1 MAPPPP
7 LPDNLRR
14 RPEER
19 RPQSPQPGQ
28 EEFYRR
34 PDNWPGRGY
43 LVRYVGEAIHRAQET
58 RGNIRHDVLIER
70 RVIGRILG
78 KGGRDLEA
86 LQLCTGAEIFIIDK
100 YPPPDENDDH
110 RLLVLIG
117 RVDQVRLLK
126 EKIDAILERA
136 REELPP
142 LPPPL
147 TSGWRPVPSVGPEA
161 DPEAGPE
168 WVNAGGKR
176 AREDDRYGN
185 SDRGGQQ
192 PRRDEYRGEPAPS
205 GRPDQY
211 GDRGGYQ
218 AQYADRGGGYDRGG
232 YDRGGYGVPDRYGGD
247 HGVGYGRA
255 PYDRAPY
262 PDREQGPVSKKVG
275 TCFDWQRGQCMR
287 GDMCKFAHPPDQAP
301 NGGDRF

>member
-1 MAPPPP
+1 
-7 LPDNLRR
+7 
-14 RPEER
+14 
-19 RPQSPQPGQ
+19 
-28 EEFYRR
+28 
-34 PDNWPGRGY
+34 
-43 LVRYVGEAIHRAQET
+43 
-58 RGNIRHDVLIER
+58 
-70 RVIGRILG
+70 
-78 KGGRDLEA
+78 LEA

-100 YPPPDENDDH
+100 YPPPGEGDDH

-126 EKIDAILERA
+126 DKINGILERA

-168 WVNAGGKR
+168 WVNAGKR
-176 AREDDRYGN
+176 AREDDRYGYD
-185 SDRGGQQ
+185 DRSGPQ

-205 GRPDQY
+205 GHMD
-211 GDRGGYQ
+211 
-218 AQYADRGGGYDRGG
+218 QYADRGGYDRGG
-232 YDRGGYGVPDRYGGD
+232 YDRSGYDDRGYGAPDRYGGD
-247 HGVGYGRA
+247 RGGGYGRA

-262 PDREQGPVSKKVG
+262 ADREQGPISKKVG

-287 GDMCKFAHPPDQAP
+287 GDMCKFSHPADQAR
-301 NGGDRF
+301 NDSDRGGRF